1 MSGMVF
7 HPGHHELHGVTVV
20 VETASGVTLV
30 GRFDT
35 EDAEG
40 IHLLNVARHDPATSD
55 QAVGEFLARTKK
67 FGVRVE
73 DRQLVLPS
81 GEVRLI
87 RPLATL

>member
-1 MSGMVF
+1 MVF

-35 EDAEG
+35 EDEAG
-40 IHLLNVARHDPATSD
+40 VHLLNVARHDPATTG
-55 QAVGEFLARTKK
+55 QPAEEFLARTKK

-73 DRQLVLPS
+73 DRRLVLRS
-81 GEVRLI
+81 AEVQRVRRLAE
-87 RPLATL
+87 L